1 MDGIAMCV
9 GMTGLLVYISKKL
22 FSFQDEFKQ
31 MPLRAGIFLVLTAQK
46 FQ

>member
-1 MDGIAMCV
+1 MDGIATSV
-9 GMTGLLVYISKKL
+9 GMTGLLVYTGKKL

-31 MPLRAGIFLVLTAQK
+31 MPLKAGIFLVLTAQK